1 LNSRHFIFL
10 AALALLGPGLAGS
23 LAAADLGGGIA
34 PFSAASGGGEI
45 VTSLSVT
52 GAVSVSPEDVLAVV
66 RQRKGEP
73 LNDEVT
79 NDDLKRIWK
88 LGKFQDVS
96 LDTEPGPGGRGV
108 EVIYRVVERPTVQ
121 DVRFFGNKQISD
133 GTLKDKAAININDP
147 YDQDKVA
154 AAVRAIQSEYKDK
167 NFYAAQVSVDT
178 QPGTKP
184 GYVVVNFRVS
194 EGNKMQIE
202 QINVTGN
209 QVFSA
214 DKIRGA
220 MKDTQVAGW
229 FTGGSY
235 DPDKVFDD
243 YQNVLKLYAKEGYV
257 KARIDG
263 VSLDAWGDQG
273 RDVVRNSTTFD
284 EANKRIEL
292 TLKVSEGPQYH
303 LGTVTFAGNTVF
315 TDAQLKAAMLSM
327 HSKDHVFNQDDWNT
341 DLETLRTMYSSKG
354 YVYASIEP
362 DYTWDNDNA
371 TVSAKLTVQE
381 STIAYIEEIRIR
393 GNEVT
398 KDHVIRRVLIL
409 KPGDPF
415 NSEAVNADR
424 ARINNLGY
432 FEQVTVDTQPGS
444 EMDKL
449 ILIFDVSERKTGTL
463 SVGAGYSSVEG
474 LVGFLQVSQ
483 NNLFGNG
490 QSVSA
495 QWNFG
500 SETNSYSLSFTEP
513 WLFDKPV
520 SLGVDLF
527 STMENSAYNTQGF
540 NLQSTGGA
548 LRTGYSFLGTP
559 YKVTGS
565 YRYQT
570 DNITDVQGSIVGIE
584 PGITHL
590 SVITP
595 GLSRDTRDNIFSPS
609 TGSLNALS
617 MEVAGGYLGG
627 DDAFVKP
634 VFDSRYFFD
643 TPALFGQDW
652 MRKFVLGLHGR
663 VGWAVTYSDGTGVS
677 DVPTSERF
685 FMGGTDTVRGYD
697 ERSLGASGIGGGT
710 YELLTN
716 VEYGF
721 KPIPPVELHI
731 FYDSGNSWNSPYNT
745 SGVTP
750 GESQAELPGN
760 AGSGGINIYNP
771 ANGSWNFRDLYLYP
785 SAGVGLLF
793 TIPTSV
799 IQIRLDWGYA
809 LDPVARSEGD
819 VEGGRVHFNI
829 GNIF

>member
-1 LNSRHFIFL
+1 MNSRHFIFL

>member
-1 LNSRHFIFL
+1 MVSA
-10 AALALLGPGLAGS
+10 AALR
-23 LAAADLGGGIA
+23 ADISGIQ
-34 PFSAASGGGEI
+34 PLPTGSGGGDI
-45 VTSLSVT
+45 VTGLSVT
-52 GAVSVSPEDVLAVV
+52 GETSMNPEEILAVV

-73 LNDEVT
+73 LSDSVT
-79 NDDLKRIWK
+79 NEDLKRIWK
-88 LGKFQDVS
+88 LGRFQDVS

-108 EVIYRVVERPTVQ
+108 EVIYQVVERPSVE
-121 DVRFFGNKQISD
+121 DVRFFGNKAISD
-133 GTLKDKAAININDP
+133 GTLKDKAGIEAKDP
-147 YDQDKVA
+147 LDQDKIA

-167 NFYAAQVSVDT
+167 NYYAAQVTEDT
-178 QPGTKP
+178 KPGTKP
-184 GYVVVNFRVS
+184 GLVVVNFRVD
-194 EGNKMQIE
+194 EGDKMEIE

-209 QVFSA
+209 KVLTSDQ
-214 DKIRGA
+214 ITGA

-243 YQNVLKLYAKEGYV
+243 YDNVLKLYAQNGYV

-263 VSLDAWGDQG
+263 VDQDEWGDQG

-284 EANKRIEL
+284 EANMRIEL
-292 TLKVSEGPQYH
+292 RLKIEEGPQYH
-303 LGTVTFAGNTVF
+303 LASVGFTGNTLF
-315 TDAQLKAAMLSM
+315 TEKQLRDAMPSLRT
-327 HSKDHVFNQDDWNT
+327 KDHVFDQDAWNT
-341 DLETLRTMYSSKG
+341 DIQHLRDMYSAKG
-354 YVYASIEP
+354 YIYASVDPE
-362 DYTWDNDNA
+362 YTWDDA
-371 TVSAKLTVQE
+371 TGTVSARIVVQE
-381 STIAYIEEIRIR
+381 SSIAYIEEIRIR

-415 NSEAVNADR
+415 NSDQVNADR
-424 ARINNLGY
+424 MRIYNLGY

-449 ILIFDVSERKTGTL
+449 ILIFDVTERKTGTL

-527 STMENSAYNTQGF
+527 STQEDSAYNTQGF

-548 LRTGYSFLGTP
+548 LRSGYSFLGTP
-559 YKVTGS
+559 YKITGS

-570 DNITDVQGSIVGIE
+570 DIISDVQGSIIGIDQ
-584 PGITHL
+584 GTTHL

-595 GLSRDTRDNIFSPS
+595 GISRDTRDNIFSPS
-609 TGSLNALS
+609 WGSLNTLS
-617 MEVAGGYLGG
+617 VEVAGGYLGG

-634 VFDSRYFFD
+634 VYDSRVFFD
-643 TPALFGQDW
+643 TPVLFGQDW
-652 MRKFVLGLHGR
+652 MSKFVLGLHGR
-663 VGWAVTYSDGTGVS
+663 LGWAVTYSDGGAAS
-677 DVPTSERF
+677 AVPTSEAF
-685 FMGGTDTVRGYD
+685 FMGGTDSVRGYD
-697 ERSLGASGIGGGT
+697 ERSLGASGVGGGT

-721 KPIPPVELHI
+721 HPIPPVELHV
-731 FYDSGNSWNSPYNT
+731 FYDSGNTWNSPYDT
-745 SGVTP
+745 QGTVQGS
-750 GESQAELPGN
+750 LPGN
-760 AGSGGINIYNP
+760 AGYGGVNAKFHGNT
-771 ANGSWNFRDLYLYP
+771 NGGMWYDADTYTRNSLYLYP

-793 TIPTSV
+793 TIPSSV

>member
-1 LNSRHFIFL
+1 LV
-10 AALALLGPGLAGS
+10 
-23 LAAADLGGGIA
+23 AAAPSGFDPL
-34 PFSAASGGGEI
+34 PTSPGGGEI
-45 VTSLSVT
+45 VLSLSVT
-52 GAVSVSPEDVLAVV
+52 GETSMNPETILAVV

-73 LNDEVT
+73 LSDSVT
-79 NDDLKRIWK
+79 NEDLKRIWK

-96 LDTEPGPGGRGV
+96 LQTTPGPGGRGV
-108 EVIYRVVERPTVQ
+108 AVIYHVVERPSIE
-121 DVRFFGNKQISD
+121 DVRFFGNKEISD
-133 GTLKDKAAININDP
+133 STLKDKSGINVKDP

-154 AAVRAIQSEYKDK
+154 AAVRAIQAEYKDK
-167 NFYAAQVSVDT
+167 NFYAAQIAVDT

-184 GYVVVNFRVS
+184 GLVVVNFRIA

-202 QINVTGN
+202 KITVIGN
-209 QVFSA
+209 KVFSA
-214 DKIRGA
+214 DKIKGA
-220 MKDTQVAGW
+220 MKDTEEAGW

-235 DPDKVFDD
+235 DPEKVFDD
-243 YQNVLKLYAKEGYV
+243 YESILKAYAAEGYV
-257 KARIDG
+257 KATIDG

-292 TLKVSEGPQYH
+292 TIKVSEGRQFH
-303 LGTVTFAGNTVF
+303 LGTVSFAGNSIF
-315 TDAQLKAAMLSM
+315 SDAQLRGAMDSLR
-327 HSKDHVFNQDDWNT
+327 SKDHVFDQDTWDK
-341 DLETLRTMYSSKG
+341 DVQKLRDMYSSKG
-354 YVYASIEP
+354 YIYASVQP
-362 DYTWDNDNA
+362 DYQWDNIA
-371 TVSAKLTVQE
+371 GIVSAKITIQE
-381 STIAYIEEIRIR
+381 SSIAYIEEIRIR

-415 NSEAVNADR
+415 NSDQVNKDR
-424 ARINNLGY
+424 MRINNLGY
-432 FEQVTVDTQPGS
+432 FETVTVDTQPGS

-449 ILIFDVSERKTGTL
+449 ILIFDVTERKTGTL
-463 SVGAGYSSVEG
+463 SLGAGYSSVEG

-483 NNLFGNG
+483 NNLFGTG
-490 QSVSA
+490 QAVSA

-500 SETNSYSLSFTEP
+500 SETNSYSLSYTQP

-527 STMENSAYNTQGF
+527 STMENTQYNTQGF

-548 LRTGYSFLGTP
+548 LRTGYAFLGTP

-570 DNITDVQGSIVGIE
+570 DDITDVETSIIGIV

-595 GLSRDTRDNIFSPS
+595 GLSRDTRDSVFSP
-609 TGSLNALS
+609 TMGSLNTVSVEL
-617 MEVAGGYLGG
+617 AGGYLGG

-634 VFDSRYFFD
+634 VYDTRFFFD
-643 TPALFGQDW
+643 TPAIFGQDW
-652 MRKFVLGLHGR
+652 MHNFVLGLHGR
-663 VGWAVTYSDGTGVS
+663 VGWAVTYSDGTNAS

-710 YELLTN
+710 YEALTN

-721 KPIPPVELHI
+721 KPAPPIELHV
-731 FYDSGNSWNSPYNT
+731 FYDSGNTWSSAYNT
-745 SGVTP
+745 QGVQE
-750 GESQAELPGN
+750 GSVPGN
-760 AGSGGINIYNP
+760 AGYGGINIYNP
-771 ANGSWNFRDLYLYP
+771 SNNSYDFRNLYLYP

-809 LDPVARSEGD
+809 LDPVARQEGD